1 LTARPII
8 RRPSANTQTLPRTR
22 SISRDLCTLDTASPQ
37 PGAAGLVICLFDVE
51 NDIADDLAALEE
63 LVRLAMV

>member
-1 LTARPII
+1 
-8 RRPSANTQTLPRTR
+8 
-22 SISRDLCTLDTASPQ
+22 
-37 PGAAGLVICLFDVE
+37 LVICLFDVE